1 MDEMKQELLEEADW
15 LFRKMVRKFIKER
28 DKIIIE
34 GVILSGFLILRKII
48 RDGEQRLTD
57 LAEELDLTS
66 GAITA
71 ICDKLEGRGFA
82 VRKRHKED
90 RRIVLLDITDEGRKF
105 LNRNGDIG
113 VNMISVLFDGF
124 STKEIKL
131 QIDAYQRL
139 ISNLENLSCEI
150 LTLAKENK
158 NKKDSSIQKN
168 RFLTY

>member
-1 MDEMKQELLEEADW
+1 MKQELLEEADW